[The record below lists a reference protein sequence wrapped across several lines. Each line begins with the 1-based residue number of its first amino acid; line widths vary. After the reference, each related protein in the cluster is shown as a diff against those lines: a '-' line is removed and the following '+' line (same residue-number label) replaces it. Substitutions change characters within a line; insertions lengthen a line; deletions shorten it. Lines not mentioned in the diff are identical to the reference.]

1 MATKINIRTLL
12 EAGCHFGHQTRRWNP
27 KMKPFIFGERN
38 GIYILDLKQTILDA
52 DQAYTFVKNVAKG
65 GNVLFVGTKK
75 QAQEAVKNAA
85 ERANMPY
92 INQRWLG
99 GMLTNFV
106 TIRSRINRME
116 ELEAMV
122 EDGRMAVLPK
132 KEQAVLGKEL
142 TKLQTNLGGARD
154 MKGLPQALFV
164 IDTKREENAIKE
176 AQRLNIPVVALIDT
190 NSDPDE
196 VEYGIPC
203 NDDAIS
209 AVTLMCELMADACL
223 AGSGKEQVSEA
234 EMAAEPKAE
243 QISLSSFFFISLKG
257 TTMAQITAAMVK
269 QLREMTD
276 SPMMECKKALVEA
289 DGDMDTA
296 VDVLRKNGLAKAAKK
311 AGRETNE
318 GAVAAFVSE
327 DGKSGALLELSCE
340 TDFVGSNAKF
350 TGFASKVAEVVATT
364 EPADVD
370 ALLEMPMGEETVS
383 SELTEMIH
391 IMGENMKIS
400 RFAARKAEN
409 GALASYI
416 HMGGKIGVLVEFAFE
431 KAETAQAE
439 SFKTFA
445 HDVALQVAAVA
456 PICATRDQVPAETV
470 EHEKQI
476 YMAQAAE
483 SGKPEAI
490 QEKMA
495 VGRLEKFYKQSVLT
509 EQEFIKDSSLTI
521 KKYAEQ
527 VSKELGD
534 TITVVAFDRLVRG
547 E

>member
-1 MATKINIRTLL
+1 MEKVMAKINLQTLL
-12 EAGCHFGHQTRRWNP
+12 DAGAHFGHQTRRWNP
-27 KMKPFIFGERN
+27 KMRPYIFGNR
-38 GIYILDLKQTILDA
+38 GDIYILDLKQTLMGL
-52 DQAYTFVKNVAKG
+52 DQAYTFASDLAKKG
-65 GNVLFVGTKK
+65 GTLLFVGTKK

-223 AGSGKEQVSEA
+223 AGSGKERVSEA

-243 QISLSSFFFISLKG
+243 
-257 TTMAQITAAMVK
+257 
-269 QLREMTD
+269 
-276 SPMMECKKALVEA
+276 
-289 DGDMDTA
+289 
-296 VDVLRKNGLAKAAKK
+296 
-311 AGRETNE
+311 
-318 GAVAAFVSE
+318 
-327 DGKSGALLELSCE
+327 
-340 TDFVGSNAKF
+340 
-350 TGFASKVAEVVATT
+350 
-364 EPADVD
+364 
-370 ALLEMPMGEETVS
+370 
-383 SELTEMIH
+383 
-391 IMGENMKIS
+391 
-400 RFAARKAEN
+400 
-409 GALASYI
+409 
-416 HMGGKIGVLVEFAFE
+416 
-431 KAETAQAE
+431 
-439 SFKTFA
+439 
-445 HDVALQVAAVA
+445 
-456 PICATRDQVPAETV
+456 
-470 EHEKQI
+470 
-476 YMAQAAE
+476 
-483 SGKPEAI
+483 
-490 QEKMA
+490 
-495 VGRLEKFYKQSVLT
+495 
-509 EQEFIKDSSLTI
+509 
-521 KKYAEQ
+521 
-527 VSKELGD
+527 
-534 TITVVAFDRLVRG
+534 
-547 E
+547 

>member
-1 MATKINIRTLL
+1 
-12 EAGCHFGHQTRRWNP
+12 
-27 KMKPFIFGERN
+27 
-38 GIYILDLKQTILDA
+38 
-52 DQAYTFVKNVAKG
+52 
-65 GNVLFVGTKK
+65 
-75 QAQEAVKNAA
+75 
-85 ERANMPY
+85 
-92 INQRWLG
+92 
-99 GMLTNFV
+99 
-106 TIRSRINRME
+106 
-116 ELEAMV
+116 
-122 EDGRMAVLPK
+122 
-132 KEQAVLGKEL
+132 
-142 TKLQTNLGGARD
+142 
-154 MKGLPQALFV
+154 
-164 IDTKREENAIKE
+164 
-176 AQRLNIPVVALIDT
+176 
-190 NSDPDE
+190 
-196 VEYGIPC
+196 
-203 NDDAIS
+203 
-209 AVTLMCELMADACL
+209 
-223 AGSGKEQVSEA
+223 
-234 EMAAEPKAE
+234 
-243 QISLSSFFFISLKG
+243 
-257 TTMAQITAAMVK
+257 MAQITAAMVK

-289 DGDMDTA
+289 DGDMDAA

-327 DGKSGALLELSCE
+327 DGKTGALLELSCE

-370 ALLEMPMGEETVS
+370 ALLEKPMGEETVS

-495 VGRLEKFYKQSVLT
+495 VGRSPSRSSSRTAPSPSRSTQSRSPRSSATPLPSLPLT
-509 EQEFIKDSSLTI
+509 VWSV
-521 KKYAEQ
+521 A
-527 VSKELGD
+527 SK
-534 TITVVAFDRLVRG
+534 
-547 E
+547 

>member
-1 MATKINIRTLL
+1 
-12 EAGCHFGHQTRRWNP
+12 
-27 KMKPFIFGERN
+27 
-38 GIYILDLKQTILDA
+38 
-52 DQAYTFVKNVAKG
+52 
-65 GNVLFVGTKK
+65 
-75 QAQEAVKNAA
+75 
-85 ERANMPY
+85 
-92 INQRWLG
+92 
-99 GMLTNFV
+99 
-106 TIRSRINRME
+106 
-116 ELEAMV
+116 
-122 EDGRMAVLPK
+122 
-132 KEQAVLGKEL
+132 
-142 TKLQTNLGGARD
+142 
-154 MKGLPQALFV
+154 
-164 IDTKREENAIKE
+164 
-176 AQRLNIPVVALIDT
+176 
-190 NSDPDE
+190 
-196 VEYGIPC
+196 
-203 NDDAIS
+203 
-209 AVTLMCELMADACL
+209 
-223 AGSGKEQVSEA
+223 
-234 EMAAEPKAE
+234 
-243 QISLSSFFFISLKG
+243 
-257 TTMAQITAAMVK
+257 MAQITAAMVK

-289 DGDMDTA
+289 DGDMDAA

-327 DGKSGALLELSCE
+327 DGKTGALRELSCE

-370 ALLEMPMGEETVS
+370 ALLEKPMGEETVS

-490 QEKMA
+490 QEKIA
-495 VGRLEKFYKQSVLT
+495 LGRMDKFYK
-509 EQEFIKDSSLTI
+509 ENCP
-521 KKYAEQ
+521 AEQ
-527 VSKELGD
+527 DFVKNPDLSAAQYADECAKEMGGKFAITGFVRFALG
-534 TITVVAFDRLVRG
+534 